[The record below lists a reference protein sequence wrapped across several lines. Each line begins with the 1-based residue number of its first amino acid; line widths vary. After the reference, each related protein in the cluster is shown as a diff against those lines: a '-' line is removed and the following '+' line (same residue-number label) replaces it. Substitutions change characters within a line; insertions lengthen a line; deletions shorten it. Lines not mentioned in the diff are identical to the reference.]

1 MIREVLESGDYR
13 GRTWN
18 SAEEKSVFLQGSG
31 KGFPT
36 GKAVGRQSTLRPN
49 CRSGNYS
56 CPPLPPPALPAG
68 SMGRFGFS
76 SPRWRASPARGD
88 AIPRKD
94 LGSLPASGVPLL
106 PFFFGGDVPFYTQ
119 SGVGGIW
126 IPTSQRTSLAPRA
139 AGTPWPSIFPLG

>member
-1 MIREVLESGDYR
+1 MIREVLESEDYR

-36 GKAVGRQSTLRPN
+36 GKAVGRQSTLSPN

-76 SPRWRASPARGD
+76 SLSCRASPARGD

-106 PFFFGGDVPFYTQ
+106 PFFLGGGCSLLHPER
-119 SGVGGIW
+119 GGGIW
-126 IPTSQRTSLAPRA
+126 IPAPQRTSLAPRA